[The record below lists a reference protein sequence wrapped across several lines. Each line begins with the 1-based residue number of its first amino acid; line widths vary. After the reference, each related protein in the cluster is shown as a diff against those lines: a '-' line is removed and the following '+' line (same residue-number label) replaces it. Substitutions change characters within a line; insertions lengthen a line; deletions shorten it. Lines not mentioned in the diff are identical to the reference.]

1 MRPKAHRIVKLKW
14 LLPKQKLEQPHWLE
28 INECAS
34 LARKKERH
42 NHSPKKYQHTLANG
56 FNVKKK
62 KNHLGAAM
70 LWTMYKK
77 NTVKPLNLGLL

>member
-42 NHSPKKYQHTLANG
+42 NHSPKNINTLQQMDSMS
-56 FNVKKK
+56 KK

>member
-62 KNHLGAAM
+62 KKSFGGCYALDN
-70 LWTMYKK
+70 
-77 NTVKPLNLGLL
+77 V